1 MAVHSLGE
9 RSYQFIAAA
18 IILACTVVM
27 VFPLIWVVS
36 MSITSQHE
44 LMRRGGFVIIPQRP
58 TFYGYELLWNRSS
71 IVLQAFLVS
80 VTRTLLGTLLC
91 LVVTTVGAYVAARPE
106 LPGQKLFIVLI
117 LITIIFPGGMIPTF
131 LVVRRLGMLNSIWA
145 LVIPMMVN
153 GWALLIIKQFMQ
165 NIPGEINDSA
175 FMDGAGEWTVLVRI
189 SVPMAAPA
197 LAAIGLFTAVGH
209 WNSWFDALI
218 YVDEASLYPL
228 QLVLRNVINGVLSLQ
243 SGLAQED
250 LAAIPEAVRLDA
262 DSVKMSVIV
271 VTTLPILCVY
281 PFLQKYFTKGM
292 YLGAVKG

>member
-1 MAVHSLGE
+1 MAVRSLGE
-9 RSYQFIAAA
+9 RSYQLVASL

-27 VFPLIWVVS
+27 VLPLIWVIS
-36 MSITSQHE
+36 MSVTSQYE
-44 LMRRGGFVIIPQRP
+44 LMQRGGFVIIPQRP

-80 VTRTLLGTLLC
+80 VTRTVLGTLLC

-117 LITIIFPGGMIPTF
+117 LITIVFPGGMIPTF

-209 WNSWFDALI
+209 WNAWFDALI
-218 YVDEASLYPL
+218 YVDEANLYPL

-250 LAAIPEAVRLDA
+250 LAAIPDQVRLDA
-262 DSVKMSVIV
+262 DSLKMSIIV

>member
-1 MAVHSLGE
+1 MAVRSLGE
-9 RSYQFIAAA
+9 RSYQFIAST

-36 MSITSQHE
+36 MSVTSQYE
-44 LMRRGGFVIIPQRP
+44 LMQRGGFVIIPQRP

-209 WNSWFDALI
+209 WNAWFDAFI
-218 YVDEASLYPL
+218 YLDEASLYPL
-228 QLVLRNVINGVLSLQ
+228 QLVLRNVIDGVLSLQ

-250 LAAIPEAVRLDA
+250 LAAIPDEVRLDA
-262 DSVKMSVIV
+262 DSVKMSIIV

>member
-9 RSYQFIAAA
+9 RSYQFIAAS

-36 MSITSQHE
+36 MSVTSQHE

-80 VTRTLLGTLLC
+80 VTRTLVGTLLC

-106 LPGQKLFIVLI
+106 LPGRKLFIVLI
-117 LITIIFPGGMIPTF
+117 LITVIFPGGMIPTF

-145 LVIPMMVN
+145 LIVPMMVN

-209 WNSWFDALI
+209 WNAWFDALI
-218 YVDEASLYPL
+218 YVDEALLYPL

>member
-9 RSYQFIAAA
+9 RSYQFIAAT

-36 MSITSQHE
+36 MSVTSQHE
-44 LMRRGGFVIIPQRP
+44 LMQRGGFVIIPQRP
-58 TFYGYELLWNRSS
+58 TFYGYELVWNRSS

-80 VTRTLLGTLLC
+80 VIRTLLGTLLC

-106 LPGQKLFIVLI
+106 LPGRKLFIVLI

-165 NIPGEINDSA
+165 NIPGERSTTPRSWTGPASGRCWCAHQRADG
-175 FMDGAGEWTVLVRI
+175 GAG
-189 SVPMAAPA
+189 AG
-197 LAAIGLFTAVGH
+197 AAIGLFTAVGH
-209 WNSWFDALI
+209 WNAWFDALI

-262 DSVKMSVIV
+262 DSVKMS
-271 VTTLPILCVY
+271 
-281 PFLQKYFTKGM
+281 M
-292 YLGAVKG
+292 W

>member
-36 MSITSQHE
+36 MSVTSQQE

-91 LVVTTVGAYVAARPE
+91 LVVTTMGAYVAARPE

>member
-9 RSYQFIAAA
+9 RSYQFIAAT

-44 LMRRGGFVIIPQRP
+44 LMRRGGFVIIPHRP

-80 VTRTLLGTLLC
+80 VTRTLVGTLLC
-91 LVVTTVGAYVAARPE
+91 LVVTTMGAYVAARPE
-106 LPGQKLFIVLI
+106 LPGRKLFILLI

-145 LVIPMMVN
+145 LIVPMMVN

>member
-9 RSYQFIAAA
+9 RSYQFVAAT

-36 MSITSQHE
+36 MSVTSQHE

>member
-9 RSYQFIAAA
+9 RSYQLVAST
-18 IILACTVVM
+18 IILTCTVVM

-36 MSITSQHE
+36 MSVTSQYE
-44 LMRRGGFVIIPQRP
+44 LMQRGGFVIIPQRP
-58 TFYGYELLWNRSS
+58 TFYGYEMLWNRSS

-80 VTRTLLGTLLC
+80 VMRTVLGTLLC

-106 LPGQKLFIVLI
+106 LPGRKLFIVLI

-209 WNSWFDALI
+209 WNAWFDALI
-218 YVDEASLYPL
+218 YVDQAPLYPL

-250 LAAIPEAVRLDA
+250 LAAIPDAVRLDA
-262 DSVKMSVIV
+262 DSLKMSIIV

>member
-9 RSYQFIAAA
+9 RSYQFIAST

-36 MSITSQHE
+36 MSVTSQHE
-44 LMRRGGFVIIPQRP
+44 LMQRGGFVIIPQRP
-58 TFYGYELLWNRSS
+58 TFYGYELVWNRSS

-80 VTRTLLGTLLC
+80 VIRTLLGTLLC

-106 LPGQKLFIVLI
+106 LPGRKLFIVLI

-209 WNSWFDALI
+209 WNAWFDAFI
-218 YVDEASLYPL
+218 YLDEASLYPL
-228 QLVLRNVINGVLSLQ
+228 QLVLRNVIDGVLSLQ

-250 LAAIPEAVRLDA
+250 LAAIPDEVRLDA
-262 DSVKMSVIV
+262 DSVKMSIIV

>member
-218 YVDEASLYPL
+218 YVDEPLLYPL